1 MDDFGTGYSSLSY
14 LQSFPFDKIKIDQSF
29 TSMIQKNPQSAAI
42 IRAIVGLGRGLSM
55 NIVAEGVETAD
66 QLDFLR
72 AEDCNEVQGFLV
84 GRPFPI
90 EKYAE
95 QVGRPAQPAPALRR
109 RQGLPR

>member
-1 MDDFGTGYSSLSY
+1 
-14 LQSFPFDKIKIDQSF
+14 
-29 TSMIQKNPQSAAI
+29 
-42 IRAIVGLGRGLSM
+42 M
-55 NIVAEGVETAD
+55 NIVAKGVETAD

-95 QVGRPAQPAPALRR
+95 QVGRAAQPAPATRR
-109 RQGLPR
+109 RQGVPL

>member
-29 TSMIQKNPQSAAI
+29 TSMIKKNPQSAAI

-55 NIVAEGVETAD
+55 NIVAEGVETTD

-95 QVGRPAQPAPALRR
+95 QVGRPLQRKRR
-109 RQGLPR
+109 IARR

>member
-1 MDDFGTGYSSLSY
+1 MISERAIRRSRTFSR
-14 LQSFPFDKIKIDQSF
+14 FPFDKIKIDQSF
-29 TSMIQKNPQSAAI
+29 VQMIRKNPQSAAI

-55 NIVAEGVETAD
+55 NIVAEGVETSD

-90 EKYAE
+90 EKYAG
-95 QVGRPAQPAPALRR
+95 QVGRLACDRSAQK
-109 RQGLPR
+109 PRKSIVA